1 MYVCKINKQKKLLK
15 TYNTFLTGKMYA
27 SVATVENICT
37 LLGSLVFNSL
47 YPVMRIFQ
55 RGLIFQF
62 AAVLH
67 IIPFIIMW

>member
-1 MYVCKINKQKKLLK
+1 MYVNKQAEEITK
-15 TYNTFLTGKMYA
+15 NDTFLTGKMYA

-47 YPVMRIFQ
+47 YPVMRMFQ